1 MGEHGSVGHTI
12 DLTHHVD
19 GERCSI
25 GDLLVS
31 QCHQGIEGVHLFTT
45 LLHTL
50 NNGFLKLFV
59 HGRTL
64 LESNKRIDCSTD
76 LRIIDLGFE
85 LIQRNLI
92 GLLVCL
98 LTQALEHT
106 KLEVLKLSLISRIN
120 LCFPCLTVQQEAM
133 HLAGLRVD
141 HVRGNTHPLL
151 LPDHMV
157 EVHRMIQAHLHQ
169 GAFHEVEH
177 PIDLT
182 TQPIV
187 LGFNTLTTSLV
198 HSVFIDFFH
207 ACNRI

>member
-31 QCHQGIEGVHLFTT
+31 QCHQGIEGVHLFAT

-76 LRIIDLGFE
+76 LRIVDLGFK
-85 LIQRNLI
+85 LSQRLLI
-92 GLLVCL
+92 GLLVSL
-98 LTQALEHT
+98 HAQAFEHPQ
-106 KLEVLKLSLISRIN
+106 LEVLELCFIAWIN
-120 LCFPCLTVQQEAM
+120 LRFPGLTVQQEAM

-141 HVRGNTHPLL
+141 HIRGNTHPLL

-157 EVHRMIQAHLHQ
+157 EVHRMIQPFLHQ

-177 PIDLT
+177 PVDLT
-182 TQPIV
+182 TQPII
-187 LGFNTLTTSLV
+187 LGLNALTTGLMDPI
-198 HSVFIDFFH
+198 FIDFFH
-207 ACNRI
+207 AYNRI